1 MVTIVTR
8 AGKGSPLTH
17 NEVDANF
24 TNLNT
29 GKAEL
34 ASPAFTGQ
42 ASFADGSAAA
52 PSIAHTGD
60 LNAGLFFPAADT
72 VAVTTGG
79 TERLRVDSSG
89 NVGIGPTSPA
99 SKLDVSGTIRD
110 QIGDVRDLV
119 NSSKTAAYVPAATDN
134 GKLIN
139 ITTGGITINASVF
152 TAGQNVT
159 IYNNSGSSQTITQ
172 GTSVTMY
179 LAGSATTGNRTL
191 AQRGIA
197 TILCVASN
205 TFVCSGAGVT

>member
-1 MVTIVTR
+1 MSTVKADYLVNA
-8 AGKGSPLTH
+8 AGTGAPT
-17 NEVDANF
+17 F
-24 TNLNT
+24 TNGIISSST
-29 GKAEL
+29 IT
-34 ASPAFTGQ
+34 SSSTISDQ
-42 ASFADGSAAA
+42 A
-52 PSIAHTGD
+52 GD
-60 LNAGLFFPAADT
+60 L
-72 VAVTTGG
+72 
-79 TERLRVDSSG
+79 
-89 NVGIGPTSPA
+89 
-99 SKLDVSGTIRD
+99 
-110 QIGDVRDLV
+110 RDLV
-119 NSSKTAAYVPAATDN
+119 NSSKTAAYVPVVTDN

-159 IYNNSGSSQTITQ
+159 IYNNSASSQTITQ